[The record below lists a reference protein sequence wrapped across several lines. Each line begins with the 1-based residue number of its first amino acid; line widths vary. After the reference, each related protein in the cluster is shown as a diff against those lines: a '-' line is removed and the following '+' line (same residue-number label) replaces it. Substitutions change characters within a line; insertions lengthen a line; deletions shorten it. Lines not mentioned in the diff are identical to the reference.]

1 MFWIL
6 LVLYS
11 LDQIADGTV
20 IMNAGR
26 NDTRF
31 ICIAKDLKIYP
42 GATKISLMLTLP
54 HEPGS
59 LYATLAK
66 FTAQGVNLTKLDNRP
81 IEGRDFDMRFY
92 FDFEASPAEDRI
104 RYLLDDLERSCET
117 FAFLG
122 GYSEI

>member
-1 MFWIL
+1 
-6 LVLYS
+6 
-11 LDQIADGTV
+11 
-20 IMNAGR
+20 MNAGR

-31 ICIAKDLKIYP
+31 ICITKDLRVYP

-66 FTAQGVNLTKLDNRP
+66 FTAQGVNLTKLENRP

-104 RYLLDDLERSCET
+104 RYLLSDLERSCET